1 MISLVFDVVIA
12 ILLVVTIVF
21 CVVLCKRLKR
31 LRADEEMMRAVVAD
45 IVQSTGKAEHAIR
58 TLKATADECD
68 HTLGV
73 HLRDA
78 DLVIDD
84 MKSTM
89 ADAEKV
95 AHRVAEMV
103 AIAKSAAIVEKP
115 VSKPVPEP
123 ANQSGPTVLAEEVR
137 APLPP
142 DEAVTVSAL
151 EALRARAA

>member
-103 AIAKSAAIVEKP
+103 AIAKSAPIVEKP

-123 ANQSGPTVLAEEVR
+123 ANQTGPAALTEDIR
-137 APLPP
+137 APLPQ

-151 EALRARAA
+151 EALRSRAA